1 MNRLFNQESP
11 VIRFLNGFADLILV
25 NVLLIVFS
33 IPLVTTGAAVTAAL
47 RITRD
52 IMEDQAA
59 HIMRTFWNAFRDNF
73 KTSTLVWIPHSII
86 LLGLSYNIYLF

>member
-33 IPLVTTGAAVTAAL
+33 IPLVTSGAAVTAAL

-86 LLGLSYNIYLF
+86 RS